1 MILLVPEIEVEGHL
15 IGPNHDPVVV
25 AEIGINHGGSL
36 KVAKEM
42 IISAQSAGINFIKHQ
57 THIPR
62 AEMSREAE
70 HAIPGNADESIFD
83 VISSNCLTLE
93 EELELSR
100 FARSLG
106 LIYFSTPFSREA
118 ADFLAEEVEV
128 SIFKIGSGEC
138 NNYPLIS
145 HIAKKKKPVI
155 LSTGMN
161 SIKSVEPAVDIL
173 RSEGVPFALLHT
185 TNLYPTPLR
194 LVRIGA
200 MTQLATAFPDAVI
213 GISDHSASNSACFA
227 GVSMGAS
234 LVERHFTD
242 SKGRSGPDISCSMD
256 PAEAEELLRV
266 TKEIRLVSGGTKEP
280 APEEA
285 VTINFAF
292 SSVASLRDIEEG
304 EIFSDSNIFPIR
316 PHGGFFGPQDFNS
329 LIGKS
334 ASKKIVARTQLRPED
349 VVDEQS

>member
-1 MILLVPEIEVEGHL
+1 MPEIEVEGHF
-15 IGPNHDPVVV
+15 IGLSYEPVVV

-36 KVAKEM
+36 EVAKSM
-42 IISAQSAGINFIKHQ
+42 VIAAQSAGVKFIKHQ
-57 THIPR
+57 THLPK

-70 HAIPGNADESIFD
+70 HAIPGNADASIFE
-83 VISSNCLTLE
+83 VISRNCLTLDQE
-93 EELELSR
+93 FELSS
-100 FARSLG
+100 FARDLG
-106 LIYFSTPFSREA
+106 LVYFSTPFSREA
-118 ADFLAEEVEV
+118 ADFLAEEVDV
-128 SIFKIGSGEC
+128 SVFKIGSGEC

-161 SIKSVEPAVDIL
+161 SIESVKPAVEIL

-200 MTQLATAFPDAVI
+200 MTQLASAFPDAVI
-213 GISDHSASNSACFA
+213 GISDHSTSNSACFA
-227 GVSMGAS
+227 GVAMGAS

-242 SKGRSGPDISCSMD
+242 SKTRSGPDISCSMD
-256 PAEAEELLRV
+256 PSEAEELLRV
-266 TKEIRLVSGGTKEP
+266 TKEIRLVSGGVKEP
-280 APEEA
+280 AIEEG

-292 SSVASLRDIEEG
+292 SSVSSLRGIQEG

-316 PHGGFFGPQDFNS
+316 PHGGFFGPKDYGS
-329 LIGKS
+329 LLGKRAARS
-334 ASKKIVARTQLRPED
+334 IPARTQLKPED
-349 VVDEQS
+349 VVDDHS